1 MRYLLIVLMLLV
13 GCGGGGAKKT
23 EVVIV
28 EPEPVKQ
35 ATFIYN
41 NKDYL
46 SLSGVG
52 FAYSD
57 GYEYIYTKVTY
68 DAVERQR
75 VINCGYACFSLSHS
89 VIIGGNKD
97 CEECLRLSDVIIYA
111 AETGLTV
118 FIEVS
123 DELTLGFAESITSS
137 LGYSDLIIAS
147 DSRDLLD
154 KSLYNYPLAL
164 IGSEALFGIDYLIT
178 DDINH
183 CSNVSCVAS
192 ESESK
197 ENKGFD
203 YAIIN
208 H

>member
-1 MRYLLIVLMLLV
+1 MA
-13 GCGGGGAKKT
+13 GCGGGGAKKA
-23 EVVIV
+23 EIAIV
-28 EPEPVKQ
+28 EHEPVKQ

-46 SLSGVG
+46 SLNGAG

-68 DAVERQR
+68 DAAERQR
-75 VINCGYACFSLSHS
+75 VANCDYACFSLSHS
-89 VIIGGNKD
+89 VIIGNNKD
-97 CEECLRLSDVIIYA
+97 CEECLRMSDVINYA
-111 AETGLTV
+111 TETGLTV

-123 DELTLGFAESITSS
+123 DELTLGFAESIVSS

-147 DSRDLLD
+147 NSKDLLD
-154 KSLYNYPLAL
+154 KSVYNYPLAL
-164 IGSEALFGIDYLIT
+164 IGSKSLSGIDYLIT
-178 DDINH
+178 DDINN
-183 CSNVSCVAS
+183 CSSVICVAN

-197 ENKGFD
+197 ESIGFD
-203 YAIIN
+203 YSIIN

>member
-13 GCGGGGAKKT
+13 GCGGGGTKKA
-23 EVVIV
+23 EAVIV

-35 ATFIYN
+35 TTFIYN

-46 SLSGVG
+46 SLNGLG

-57 GYEYIYTKVTY
+57 GYEYIYIKVTY

-89 VIIGGNKD
+89 VIIGDNKD
-97 CEECLRLSDVIIYA
+97 CEECLRLSDVISYA
-111 AETGLTV
+111 TETGLTV

-123 DELTLGFAESITSS
+123 DDLTLGFAESIASS

-147 DSRDLLD
+147 DSKELLD
-154 KSLYNYPLAL
+154 KPLYNYPLAL
-164 IGSEALFGIDYLIT
+164 IGSEVLPDIDYLIT
-178 DDINH
+178 DDINN
-183 CSNVSCVAS
+183 CSSVSCVAS

-197 ENKGFD
+197 ESKGFD